1 MTKMAIAF
9 GIKFNPIKTVFVQNL
24 SPQIMETNQRNS
36 TPYPNIP
43 PILESDDTEY
53 RDSGITSTVSV
64 AGHPLHP
71 VIVTFPVAF
80 LVGAA
85 GTDIGYWLTS
95 DPFWARASVWLIGA
109 GFAAGILAAIT
120 GFLDFARIKRV
131 RERSAGWL
139 HMGGNVT
146 AMVLSLINLVLRQG
160 NPAEPIV
167 FTGLALS
174 IVVASLLGVT
184 GWFGGEL
191 SFRHKVG
198 VIGPS
203 SHNQ

>member
-1 MTKMAIAF
+1 MAIAF
-9 GIKFNPIKTVFVQNL
+9 GINFNPIKTRFVENL
-24 SPQIMETNQRNS
+24 SLEIMETNQGNS

-53 RDSGITSTVSV
+53 RDAGITSTVSV

-71 VIVTFPVAF
+71 VLIVFPIAF
-80 LVGAA
+80 LVAAA

-95 DPFWARASVWLIGA
+95 DPFWARASVWLIGS
-109 GFAAGILAAIT
+109 GFAAGILAGIA
-120 GFLDFARIKRV
+120 GFLDFTRIKRV
-131 RERSAGWL
+131 RDRSAGWL
-139 HMGGNVT
+139 HMGGNV
-146 AMVLSLINLVLRQG
+146 AALVLSLINLLLRQG
-160 NPAEPIV
+160 NAAEPIV
-167 FTGLALS
+167 FTGLGLS

-203 SHNQ
+203 SQNL

>member
-1 MTKMAIAF
+1 
-9 GIKFNPIKTVFVQNL
+9 
-24 SPQIMETNQRNS
+24 METNQRNT

-43 PILESDDTEY
+43 PILESDDREY
-53 RDSGITSTVSV
+53 RDAGITSTVSI

-71 VIVTFPVAF
+71 VIVIFPVAF
-80 LVGAA
+80 LAAAA

-95 DPFWARASVWLIGA
+95 DPFWARASVLLIGA
-109 GFAAGILAAIT
+109 GFAAGILAAIV
-120 GFLDFARIKRV
+120 GFLDFTRIKRV

-139 HMGGNVT
+139 HMGGNVA
-146 AMVLSLINLVLRQG
+146 AMVLSLINLLLRQG
-160 NPAEPIV
+160 NAAEPIV
-167 FTGLALS
+167 FTGLGLS
-174 IVVASLLGVT
+174 IVVASLLSVS

-203 SHNQ
+203 SQNQ

>member
-1 MTKMAIAF
+1 
-9 GIKFNPIKTVFVQNL
+9 
-24 SPQIMETNQRNS
+24 METNPRNS
-36 TPYPNIP
+36 TPYPNLP
-43 PILESDDTEY
+43 PILESLDTEY
-53 RDSGITSTVSV
+53 RDAGITSTLSV
-64 AGHPLHP
+64 AGHPIHP
-71 VIVTFPVAF
+71 IIVIFPVAF

-95 DPFWARASVWLIGA
+95 DPFWARASVWLMGV

-120 GFLDFARIKRV
+120 GFLDFFKVKRV

-139 HMGGNVT
+139 HMGGNV
-146 AMVLSLINLVLRQG
+146 AVMVLTLINLVLRQG

-167 FTGLALS
+167 YTGLAIS
-174 IVVASLLGVT
+174 IVVATLLGIT

-191 SFRHKVG
+191 SFRHKIG

-203 SHNQ
+203 SHNS

>member
-1 MTKMAIAF
+1 
-9 GIKFNPIKTVFVQNL
+9 
-24 SPQIMETNQRNS
+24 METNQRNS

-43 PILESDDTEY
+43 PILESDDREY
-53 RDSGITSTVSV
+53 RDAGITSTLSV
-64 AGHPLHP
+64 AGHPIHP
-71 VIVTFPVAF
+71 IIVIFPVAF

-95 DPFWARASVWLIGA
+95 DPFWARASVWLMSV

-120 GFLDFARIKRV
+120 GFLDFFKVKRV

-139 HMGGNVT
+139 HMGGNV
-146 AMVLSLINLVLRQG
+146 AVMVLTLINLVLRQG

-167 FTGLALS
+167 YTGLAIS
-174 IVVASLLGVT
+174 IVVATLLGIT

-198 VIGPS
+198 VIGPT
-203 SHNQ
+203 SHNS

>member
-1 MTKMAIAF
+1 
-9 GIKFNPIKTVFVQNL
+9 
-24 SPQIMETNQRNS
+24 METNQTNS
-36 TPYPNIP
+36 TPFPNVP
-43 PILESDDTEY
+43 PILESDDREY
-53 RDSGITSTVSV
+53 RDAGITSTVSV

-131 RERSAGWL
+131 RDRSAGWL
-139 HMGGNVT
+139 HMGGNVA

-174 IVVASLLGVT
+174 IFVASLLGVT

-203 SHNQ
+203 SQN

>member
-1 MTKMAIAF
+1 
-9 GIKFNPIKTVFVQNL
+9 
-24 SPQIMETNQRNS
+24 METNPRNS
-36 TPYPNIP
+36 TPYPNLP
-43 PILESDDTEY
+43 PILESDDREY
-53 RDSGITSTVSV
+53 RDAGITSTLSV
-64 AGHPLHP
+64 AGHPIHP
-71 VIVTFPVAF
+71 IIVIFPVAF

-85 GTDIGYWLTS
+85 GSDIGYWLTS
-95 DPFWARASVWLIGA
+95 DPFWARASVWLIGV

-120 GFLDFARIKRV
+120 GFLDFFKVKRV

-139 HMGGNVT
+139 HMGGNVA

-167 FTGLALS
+167 YTGLAIS
-174 IVVASLLGVT
+174 VVVASLLGIT

-198 VIGPS
+198 VIGPT
-203 SHNQ
+203 SHNS

>member
-1 MTKMAIAF
+1 MTKMAIGF
-9 GIKFNPIKTVFVQNL
+9 GIKLNPIKTVFVQNL
-24 SPQIMETNQRNS
+24 SLEIMETNQRNS

-43 PILESDDTEY
+43 PILESDDREY
-53 RDSGITSTVSV
+53 RDAGITSTLSV

-71 VIVTFPVAF
+71 VIVIFPVAF

-95 DPFWARASVWLIGA
+95 DPFWARASVWLIGV

-120 GFLDFARIKRV
+120 GFLDFFKVKRV

-139 HMGGNVT
+139 HMGGNVA
-146 AMVLSLINLVLRQG
+146 AMVLSLINLLLRQG

-167 FTGLALS
+167 FTGLAIS
-174 IVVASLLGVT
+174 IVVATLLGIT

-191 SFRHKVG
+191 TFRHKVG
-198 VIGPS
+198 VIGPT
-203 SHNQ
+203 SHNS

>member
-1 MTKMAIAF
+1 
-9 GIKFNPIKTVFVQNL
+9 
-24 SPQIMETNQRNS
+24 METNQGNS

-53 RDSGITSTVSV
+53 RDAGITSTVSV

-71 VIVTFPVAF
+71 VLIVFPIAF
-80 LVGAA
+80 LVAAA

-95 DPFWARASVWLIGA
+95 DPFWARASVWLIGS
-109 GFAAGILAAIT
+109 GFAAGILAGIT
-120 GFLDFARIKRV
+120 GFLDFTRIKRV

-139 HMGGNVT
+139 HMGGNV
-146 AMVLSLINLVLRQG
+146 AALVLSLINLLLRLG
-160 NPAEPIV
+160 NAAEPIV
-167 FTGLALS
+167 FTGLGLS
-174 IVVASLLGVT
+174 VVVASLLGVT

-203 SHNQ
+203 SQNL

>member
-1 MTKMAIAF
+1 
-9 GIKFNPIKTVFVQNL
+9 
-24 SPQIMETNQRNS
+24 METNPRNS
-36 TPYPNIP
+36 TPYPNLP

-53 RDSGITSTVSV
+53 RDAGITSTVSV

-71 VIVTFPVAF
+71 VLIVFPVAF

-109 GFAAGILAAIT
+109 GFAAGILAGIT
-120 GFLDFARIKRV
+120 GFLDFFKIKRV
-131 RERSAGWL
+131 RDRSAGWL
-139 HMGGNVT
+139 HMGGNV
-146 AMVLSLINLVLRQG
+146 AALVLSLINLLLRQG

-167 FTGLALS
+167 YTGLAIS
-174 IVVASLLGVT
+174 IVVATLLGVT

-191 SFRHKVG
+191 SFRHKIG
-198 VIGPS
+198 VIGPT
-203 SHNQ
+203 SHNS

>member
-1 MTKMAIAF
+1 
-9 GIKFNPIKTVFVQNL
+9 
-24 SPQIMETNQRNS
+24 METNQRN
-36 TPYPNIP
+36 TAPFPNIP
-43 PILESDDTEY
+43 PILETDDREY
-53 RDSGITSTVSV
+53 LDGGIVSTVAV

-71 VIVTFPVAF
+71 VLIVFPVAF

-109 GFAAGILAAIT
+109 GFGAGILAGIT
-120 GFLDFARIKRV
+120 GFLDFFKIKRV

-139 HMGGNVT
+139 HMGGNV
-146 AMVLSLINLVLRQG
+146 AALVLSLINLVLRQG
-160 NPAEPIV
+160 NAETAIV
-167 FTGLALS
+167 PTGLAIS
-174 IVVASLLGVT
+174 IVVAALLGAT

-198 VIGPS
+198 VIGPTS
-203 SHNQ
+203 RHQ